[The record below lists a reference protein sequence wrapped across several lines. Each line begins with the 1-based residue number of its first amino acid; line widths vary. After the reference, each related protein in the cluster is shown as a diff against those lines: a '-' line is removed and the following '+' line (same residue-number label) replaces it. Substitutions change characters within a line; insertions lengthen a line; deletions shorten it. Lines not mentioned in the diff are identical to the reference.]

1 MTKTIQLIAL
11 DLDGTLLNSQHELTE
26 RTEKA
31 LKAAMEKGIQ
41 IVLATGKTR
50 GSALSLI
57 ARLGLTS
64 PGIYLQGLAT
74 YNADASLRHQIFL
87 DKAIARRVITFA
99 EDRGFTVVAYSGSRI
114 LTRKNNRDT
123 NILVQYGEP
132 DVEAIGPLQN
142 ILDTTP
148 INKVMAVKKGEYR
161 AISALRWQL
170 DRQLDGAARLVQAA
184 LPDMLEIVPPG
195 GSKGAALKT
204 MLKDLDIPAENAL
217 AIGDGENDI
226 EMIQLA
232 GIGVAMGNALPNVK
246 SAANHVTTTND
257 ADGVAEAIERFVLK
271 VDEPKPTT
279 PVTEKQDSAV
289 ENAN

>member
-1 MTKTIQLIAL
+1 MTIQLIAV

-31 LKAAMEKGIQ
+31 VKAAMEKGVQ
-41 IVLATGKTR
+41 FVLATGKTR

-74 YNADASLRHQIFL
+74 YNGDGSLRHQTLL
-87 DKAIARRVITFA
+87 DKAIARQVITFA
-99 EDRGFTVVAYSGSRI
+99 EDRGFTVVAYSGARI
-114 LTRKNNRDT
+114 LTRKINRDT
-123 NILVQYGEP
+123 QILVDYGEP

-142 ILDTTP
+142 ILDSTP

-161 AISALRWQL
+161 AVSALRWQL
-170 DRQLDGAARLVQAA
+170 DMQLDGAARLVQAA

-195 GSKGAALKT
+195 GSKGTALKT
-204 MLKDLDIPAENAL
+204 LLKDLQIPAENVL
-217 AIGDGENDI
+217 SIGDGENDI

-232 GIGVAMGNALPNVK
+232 GVGVAMGNSLPQVK
-246 SAANHVTTTND
+246 SAADHIMATND

-271 VDEPKPTT
+271 ADEPTAK
-279 PVTEKQDSAV
+279 TEKQDTEV
-289 ENAN
+289 TEKT